1 MANYVALLRAINVGG
16 TGKLA
21 MADLKQL
28 CVGAGFTEVAT
39 YIASGNVVFRSTL
52 RPRAVKGA
60 LEKCLFGHTGS
71 AIDVF
76 IRTGAEM
83 QGVIEANPFRTK
95 AGNLTYAHFLDDDPP
110 KDTLARVA
118 GQTDE
123 VIRLGTRV
131 IFVYYPNGMGK
142 SKLRIPAAKAGTAR
156 NMNTV
161 ARLAEMSAT

>member
-1 MANYVALLRAINVGG
+1 MATYVALLRAINVGG

-28 CVGAGFTEVAT
+28 CIGAGFTEVAT
-39 YIASGNVVFRSTL
+39 YIASGNVVFRSKL

-60 LEKCLFGHTGS
+60 LEKCLFAHMGS

-83 QGVIEANPFRTK
+83 QGVVSANPFRTK
-95 AGNLTYAHFLDDDPP
+95 AGNLTYVHFLDNDPP
-110 KDTLARVA
+110 KDALARVA

-123 VIRLGTRV
+123 VIRLGTRE
-131 IFVYYPNGMGK
+131 IFVYYPAGMGK
-142 SKLRIPAAKAGTAR
+142 STLRIPAAKAATAR

-161 ARLAEMSAT
+161 ARLAELSAS